1 MRLFELGFVEDFL
14 LKTSTKLPQL
24 CICVCMCVED
34 VCVGVWGGV
43 IIKLDG
49 CKERW
54 VVSGGEIRKRMRMK
68 KKNMTCQLYM

>member
-34 VCVGVWGGV
+34 VCVCGCLGG
-43 IIKLDG
+43 
-49 CKERW
+49 
-54 VVSGGEIRKRMRMK
+54 GG
-68 KKNMTCQLYM
+68 LL